1 MHALQERQIRE
12 FDLRFPSNSFAM
24 KLLPCFARSLI
35 GAACLLFIPAF
46 VSAQQKPDQAATQ
59 WLQQAAI
66 PLQTVEAGHGFID
79 MQPLKQVVGNARIV
93 ELGEATHGTREF
105 FQLKHRMVEFL
116 ASQQG
121 FTIFSIEA
129 NMPEAYRLNDFVL
142 NGNGDPKALLKGMY
156 FWTWNTEEV
165 LDMILWMREFNKSG
179 KGRIEFT
186 GFDMQNPTVSM
197 EIVRKFLADR
207 DRGYLDATV
216 NPLYEQVAHVEES
229 TADQLGVAT
238 ASLPIQAVAGKHVTL
253 SGYIRSEDIT
263 NGYAGFWLRADDSKG
278 VIPSAFHNMQEN
290 GVTGT
295 SAWKRYEMSID
306 VPANATAVYA
316 GALHTGNGTAW
327 FDSLSVT
334 VNGVP
339 YSDPGAFD
347 PGFETPTPLGFFT
360 GGKGYQ
366 VSIDST
372 QAQDGKQSLRIKRT
386 GTPKTDANS
395 QVSSASLIE
404 KCAAV
409 QLFIETNR
417 PRFLAAGSSP
427 KDIDWIVQNAR
438 IVQQYVQQKAGTKS
452 RDESMAENIR
462 WIADHNPGARI
473 VVWAHNGHVNYA
485 QPGMAPMGS
494 YLRKVY
500 GNQLVSFGFAFNQG
514 AFQAWEIGKGLH
526 DFTVGPAPDGT
537 LDHALAATG
546 QSICAID
553 LRKLPQQG
561 PVAEWFRQT
570 HPTRS
575 IGSAYSDALAASL
588 WSTTPANQQFDALF
602 FVEKT
607 TAARPNRESPKPDQA
622 ASKAQ

>member
-1 MHALQERQIRE
+1 
-12 FDLRFPSNSFAM
+12 
-24 KLLPCFARSLI
+24 
-35 GAACLLFIPAF
+35 
-46 VSAQQKPDQAATQ
+46 
-59 WLQQAAI
+59 
-66 PLQTVEAGHGFID
+66 
-79 MQPLKQVVGNARIV
+79 
-93 ELGEATHGTREF
+93 
-105 FQLKHRMVEFL
+105 
-116 ASQQG
+116 
-121 FTIFSIEA
+121 
-129 NMPEAYRLNDFVL
+129 
-142 NGNGDPKALLKGMY
+142 MY

-207 DRGYLDATV
+207 DRGYLDATA
-216 NPLYEQVAHVEES
+216 NPLFDQVAHLDES
-229 TADQLGVAT
+229 TADQFGVAT
-238 ASLPIQAVAGKHVTL
+238 ATLPIQVATGKHVTL
-253 SGYIRSEDIT
+253 SGYIRSEDISK
-263 NGYAGFWLRADDSKG
+263 GYAGLWMRADYAKG
-278 VIPSAFHNMQEN
+278 VVPNAFHNMSEN

-295 SAWKRYEMSID
+295 TPWKRYEISID
-306 VPANATAVYA
+306 VPADATAVYF
-316 GALHTGNGTAW
+316 GALQTGNGTAW

-334 VNGVP
+334 VNGIP
-339 YSDPGAFD
+339 YTDPGVFD
-347 PGFETPTPLGFFT
+347 PGFESPTPRGFFT

-366 VSIDST
+366 ASLDNT
-372 QAQDGKQSLRIKRT
+372 QAQDGKQSLRMTRT
-386 GTPKTDANS
+386 GIPKTDANS
-395 QVSSASLIE
+395 QVAPVSLIE

-417 PRFLAAGSSP
+417 SRYLAAGSSP
-427 KDIDWIVQNAR
+427 RDVDWIIQNAR
-438 IVQQYVQQKAGTKS
+438 IVQQYVQLNTRSKS
-452 RDESMAENIR
+452 RDESMADNIQ

-514 AFQAWEIGKGLH
+514 GFQAWEIGKGLH
-526 DFTVGPAPDGT
+526 SFTVGPAPDGT

-553 LRKLPQQG
+553 LRKLPEQG
-561 PVAEWFRQT
+561 PVADWFRQV

-575 IGSAYSDALAASL
+575 IGSAYGDALAPSL
-588 WSTTPANQQFDALF
+588 WSSTPANRQFDALL

-622 ASKAQ
+622 APKAQ